1 MGNLSFSEPFGQNA
15 HIPRVPIKDNAFGGC
30 TSITKIFIPGTVQT
44 MGWGV
49 FASWTNAQTIY
60 VTFADAESRPDG
72 WSNRW
77 TDDATV
83 VYGATSAV

>member
-1 MGNLSFSEPFGQNA
+1 
-15 HIPRVPIKDNAFGGC
+15 
-30 TSITKIFIPGTVQT
+30 
-44 MGWGV
+44 MGWDV